1 MKTNLRSQYEM
12 NFKEITELIAILDQS
27 NLTEINIEDNKGS
40 VVNLK
45 KEKETEIITPQVAQ
59 QPAQQISQPQA
70 APQPQSTTQ
79 SGEETQES
87 ASDNYETIN
96 APMVGTF
103 YKSPSPEEDAYV
115 QVGDKVSND
124 TTVCILEAM
133 KLFNEIQAETSGE
146 IVEILVEDGQMVEYG
161 QPLFKVK

>member
-1 MKTNLRSQYEM
+1 M
-12 NFKEITELIAILDQS
+12 NFKEIKELIEILDQS
-27 NLTEINIEDNKGS
+27 SLTEINIEDNKGS

-45 KEKETEIITPQVAQ
+45 KQKETEIITPQYTQ
-59 QPAQQISQPQA
+59 QA
-70 APQPQSTTQ
+70 APMVAPQNTTSAQSPTNDEALTDST
-79 SGEETQES
+79 ES
-87 ASDNYETIN
+87 TSTNDSNYETIN

-115 QVGDKVSND
+115 QIGDKVTNES
-124 TTVCILEAM
+124 TVCILEAM
-133 KLFNEIQAETSGE
+133 KLFNEIQAEVSGE

>member
-1 MKTNLRSQYEM
+1 M
-12 NFKEITELIAILDQS
+12 NFKEIKELIEILDQS
-27 NLTEINIEDNKGS
+27 SLTEINIEDNKGS

-45 KEKETEIITPQVAQ
+45 KQKETEIITPQYTQ
-59 QPAQQISQPQA
+59 QAPLAPAASTMATQNQSATESPVPQNNDQIDTDDSSYQ
-70 APQPQSTTQ
+70 
-79 SGEETQES
+79 
-87 ASDNYETIN
+87 TIN

-115 QVGDKVSND
+115 QVGDKVTNES
-124 TTVCILEAM
+124 TVCILEAM
-133 KLFNEIQAETSGE
+133 KLFNEIQAEVSGE

>member
-1 MKTNLRSQYEM
+1 M
-12 NFKEITELIAILDQS
+12 NFKEIKELIDILDQS
-27 NLTEINIEDNKGS
+27 SLTEINIEDKTN

-45 KEKETEIITPQVAQ
+45 KEKETEIITPQISSQ
-59 QPAQQISQPQA
+59 QPVQQYAAPSEAPAQA
-70 APQPQSTTQ
+70 AP
-79 SGEETQES
+79 S
-87 ASDNYETIN
+87 AQDSEASAQADDDAQTIT

-103 YKSPSPEEDAYV
+103 YKSPSPEENPYV

-133 KLFNEIQAETSGE
+133 KLFNEIQAEISGE
-146 IVEILVEDGQMVEYG
+146 ITEILVEDGQMVEYG

>member
-1 MKTNLRSQYEM
+1 M
-12 NFKEITELIAILDQS
+12 NFKEIKELIEILDQS
-27 NLTEINIEDNKGS
+27 SLTEINIEDNKGS

-45 KEKETEIITPQVAQ
+45 KQKETEIITPQYTQ
-59 QPAQQISQPQA
+59 QAPLAPATSTMATANQSATESPVPQNNDQIDKDDSSYQ
-70 APQPQSTTQ
+70 
-79 SGEETQES
+79 
-87 ASDNYETIN
+87 TIN

-115 QVGDKVSND
+115 QVGDKVTNES
-124 TTVCILEAM
+124 TVCILEAM
-133 KLFNEIQAETSGE
+133 KLFNEIQAEVSGE

>member
-1 MKTNLRSQYEM
+1 M
-12 NFKEITELIAILDQS
+12 NFKEIKELIEILDQS
-27 NLTEINIEDNKGS
+27 SLTEINIEDNKGS

-45 KEKETEIITPQVAQ
+45 KQKETEIITTQYTQQAPLAPATSTMATPNQSATESPVPQNND
-59 QPAQQISQPQA
+59 QIDKDDSSYQ
-70 APQPQSTTQ
+70 
-79 SGEETQES
+79 
-87 ASDNYETIN
+87 TIN

-115 QVGDKVSND
+115 QVGDKVTNES
-124 TTVCILEAM
+124 TVCILEAM
-133 KLFNEIQAETSGE
+133 KLFNEIQAEVSGE

>member
-1 MKTNLRSQYEM
+1 M
-12 NFKEITELIAILDQS
+12 NFKEIKELIEILDQS

-59 QPAQQISQPQA
+59 QPAPSVAQPQVA
-70 APQPQSTTQ
+70 QPQVAQSAPQVSEDTQ
-79 SGEETQES
+79 SQEVVT
-87 ASDNYETIN
+87 DNYETIN

-103 YKSPSPEEDAYV
+103 YKSPSPEEGAYV

-133 KLFNEIQAETSGE
+133 KLFNEIQAEISGE